1 MLITSIQELRL
12 VSPSHA
18 FDTIDG
24 LVGFIDNSE
33 HGFLEDKLGTPLY
46 NALCQW
52 YDQNPA
58 VRSSVADYQTGYW
71 NRLLLMAQRVAGFD
85 ALGRAAGMQGVS
97 VNNAGINMGIA
108 DDYPKATKESID
120 DYRKTAFLEALKS
133 CDYMLAELERWT
145 TEETSLSPDPSPKG
159 EGSGGSDAV
168 ANSPLS
174 TLHSPLE
181 SERSEIVTL
190 WRQSRYFY
198 LAASMLIPSA
208 VVLQQYLDFDESR
221 EKFIRMLPDLRFIQ
235 EEIIANSIGE
245 EYLDHLIDV
254 SVSTAGDAQPITTK
268 SPVELRI
275 IHQLRRVIVAWLIS
289 RTKVLKYDK
298 EAKLQAHDDGV
309 RKMQDACDFIRRHQH
324 AILCALDIAA
334 GFPATA
340 AAEFSPQD
348 RDALEEG
355 VLQGCLEAEAPF
367 TTSPLFTAVNHG
379 DWNNDRSAAGDQGSC
394 PRDARPSDSHNYS
407 RPSIQGGDG
416 GGSSFSMLV
425 TEPLL

>member
-52 YDQNPA
+52 YDQNPT
-58 VRSSVADYQTGYW
+58 VRSSVSDYQTGYW
-71 NRLLLMAQRVAGFD
+71 NRLLLMAQRVVGFD
-85 ALGRAAGMQGVS
+85 ALGRSAGMQSVS

-108 DDYPKATKESID
+108 DDYPKAPKESID
-120 DYRKTAFLEALKS
+120 DYRKTCFTEALKS
-133 CDYMLAELERWT
+133 CDLMLAELERWT
-145 TEETSLSPDPSPKG
+145 TEAAATTSDEAAATVPDGSPSGEAPSAT
-159 EGSGGSDAV
+159 D
-168 ANSPLS
+168 
-174 TLHSPLE
+174 TT
-181 SERSEIVTL
+181 ERSEIVSL

-235 EEIIANSIGE
+235 EEIIANGIGE

-324 AILCALDIAA
+324 AILCTLDVAA

-340 AAEFSPQD
+340 AAELSPQD
-348 RDALEEG
+348 RDQLEED

-367 TTSPLFTAVNHG
+367 TTSPLYTAVNHG

-394 PRDARPSDSHNYS
+394 PRDAHCPNQGNTHHPSSISHH
-407 RPSIQGGDG
+407 PSSGL
-416 GGSSFSMLV
+416 SMLV

>member
-46 NALCQW
+46 DALCQW

-58 VRSSVADYQTGYW
+58 TRSSIADYQTGYW
-71 NRLLLMAQRVAGFD
+71 NRLLLMAQRVVGFD
-85 ALGRAAGMQGVS
+85 ALGRSAGMQGVS

-108 DDYPKATKESID
+108 DDYPKAPKESID
-120 DYRKTAFLEALKS
+120 DYRKTCFLEALKS
-133 CDYMLAELERWT
+133 CDLMLAELERWT
-145 TEETSLSPDPSPKG
+145 TEETSAISPQT
-159 EGSGGSDAV
+159 SDIDA
-168 ANSPLS
+168 A
-174 TLHSPLE
+174 
-181 SERSEIVTL
+181 ERAAIVSL

-245 EYLDHLIDV
+245 DYLDHLIDV
-254 SVSTAGDAQPITTK
+254 SVNTAGDAQPITTK

-309 RKMQDACDFIRRHQH
+309 RKMQDACDFIRRNQH
-324 AILCALDIAA
+324 AILCALDVAK
-334 GFPATA
+334 GLPATA
-340 AAEFSPQD
+340 AAELSPQD
-348 RDALEEG
+348 RDQLEED

-379 DWNNDRSAAGDQGSC
+379 DWNNDRSAAGDQGSR
-394 PRDARPSDSHNYS
+394 PRDARCPSQGNTHHPSSLSPQPSDSL
-407 RPSIQGGDG
+407 
-416 GGSSFSMLV
+416 SMLV